1 LINTGAITE
10 RQSVTKPENLKKIL
24 CIGDMVADIFSSPL
38 ERFPEPGQLG
48 LTDEIAVFP
57 GGNALNTAIAL
68 SRMGEPVAI
77 AGSVGDDALGGLLL
91 NQLQSLGLDTR
102 GVRREPQGRTA
113 STFIL
118 RIQGEDRRYIHSLG
132 VAADFNGE
140 HISTDLLVDNGIVL
154 VGGYL
159 KLGAWNDRGLAKLLQ
174 QAHQRN
180 CRIVFNVCIAQG
192 SGVDPSR
199 CLPLLEHVDVF
210 VPNEDEARIITGQTT
225 LASQAK
231 ALRRAGARTV
241 VITRGQQGLYANDG
255 SQSVEMG
262 IFQVPVI
269 DPSGCGDC
277 FTAGIVAAQARDWDM
292 VRMLEF
298 ASATGA
304 LGATALGCT
313 SGIPSFAE
321 VERFVKENHVKTIVN
336 PVDNS

>member
-1 LINTGAITE
+1 M
-10 RQSVTKPENLKKIL
+10 KKIL

-38 ERFPEPGQLG
+38 EQLPETGQLG
-48 LTDEIAVFP
+48 LTDEIAVYP

-118 RIQGEDRRYIHSLG
+118 RIQGEDRRYIHALG

-140 HISTDLLVDNGIVL
+140 HVSIDLLPDNGIVL
-154 VGGYL
+154 IGGYL
-159 KLGAWNDRGLAKLLQ
+159 KLGAWNDEGLAKLLC

-180 CRIVFNVCIAQG
+180 CRIVLNVCIAQG
-192 SGVDPSR
+192 SGVDTSR
-199 CLPLLEHVDVF
+199 CLPLLENVDVF
-210 VPNEDEARIITGQTT
+210 VPNEDEARIMTRETS

-241 VITRGQQGLYANDG
+241 VITRGRQGLYADDG
-255 SQSVEMG
+255 MQTVEMG
-262 IFQVPVI
+262 IFSVPVV

-277 FTAGIVAAQARDWDM
+277 FTAGIVAAQGRDWDL
-292 VRMLEF
+292 VRTLKF
-298 ASATGA
+298 ASAAGA

-313 SGIPSFAE
+313 NGVPSLAE
-321 VERFVKENHVKTIVN
+321 VERFVKENQVKVIVN
-336 PVDNS
+336 SGDNS